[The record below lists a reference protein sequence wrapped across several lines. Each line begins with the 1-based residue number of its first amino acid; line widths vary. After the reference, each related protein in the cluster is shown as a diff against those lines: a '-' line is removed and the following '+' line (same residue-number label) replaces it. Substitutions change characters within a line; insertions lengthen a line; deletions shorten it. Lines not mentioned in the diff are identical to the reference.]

1 MNSDKSMNFC
11 KKYDIRAKS
20 MNFCEKYGMLR
31 K

>member
-11 KKYDIRAKS
+11 KKYDIWAKS

>member
-11 KKYDIRAKS
+11 EKYDIRLKS
-20 MNFCEKYGMLR
+20 MNFCEKYEILR